1 MRSVS
6 EIRAIAIGI
15 LIVRGHLL
23 CVQGQDSV
31 KRETFYRPLGG
42 GNQFGERAADA
53 VVREFAEE
61 IQRRIEVVEY
71 LGTVENIFTYE
82 GEPGHQIVA
91 EFCVRF
97 ASGEEPTDL
106 YPLERSRVRRRE
118 VLGALAAAGGNPR
131 RRVHSVS
138 RWADPAPGAVAVGR
152 ADRGLMDRGSVV
164 SPSAVRAYWM
174 GGASMGAV

>member
-6 EIRAIAIGI
+6 EIRAIVIGI

-106 YPLERSRVRRRE
+106 YPLEGVESDGE
-118 VLGALAAAGGNPR
+118 KFLAHWLPLAAI
-131 RRVHSVS
+131 
-138 RWADPAPGAVAVGR
+138 
-152 ADRGLMDRGSVV
+152 L
-164 SPSAVRAYWM
+164 
-174 GGASMGAV
+174 GGAYTVYPDGLIQRLAQWQSEGRIAG